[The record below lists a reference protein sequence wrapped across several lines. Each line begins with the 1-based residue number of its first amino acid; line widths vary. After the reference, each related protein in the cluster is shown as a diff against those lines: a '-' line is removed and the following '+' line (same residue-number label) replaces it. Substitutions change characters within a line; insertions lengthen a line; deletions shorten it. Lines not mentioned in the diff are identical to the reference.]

1 MVVPKFS
8 TRILAPLLLA
18 GLVVPL
24 GSAADH
30 RDSPAP
36 NGIQQGD
43 LTDVFAFVSPTDSSK
58 TVLILPVNPFMNPNE
73 LQDYEFGT
81 SDHLLYQL
89 KIDNVGD
96 ATTHKVIQVLFSG
109 HERDQTYTV
118 LYGSPNEQGTLNT
131 ALPSSKQI
139 CGGAVYQ
146 LLPNSPANQ
155 DEQATQTAIH
165 TQGAVRCFAGFRDDP
180 FVTDVAQAVA
190 RIGLNPHT
198 VNNIPDRN
206 HTHDQDLFRAETSP
220 ILGPARGHPIRTN
233 PVTGAVASGVGG
245 FDGYDLGAIVI
256 EVPSSMLRGNRKDGN
271 VGVWGTVSKKNTNT
285 AATAPYTQFERMGQ
299 ELTNTVF
306 VFQQPPT
313 GATCPVCNSVATDG
327 ALKDLFNASDPV
339 NDVRDFGPLGPDSL
353 TTTDNDGTGNTI
365 AGRATLL
372 TALAFTTAPFGT
384 PLLAPQVGA
393 SVNTDKDLL
402 RKILFPDILRLDLN
416 AAPTAV
422 LPGAAT
428 TSNSDPVLNAIK
440 GGHNNT
446 NGGFV
451 PGYDYLVYG
460 LQNGRRPNDVV
471 TDIVLRVFRE
481 FTDVRLPPSVA
492 GLPTPL
498 PGSGAQG
505 TRKTLQCTQLLV
517 APLGNEPLCED
528 HRVQAVLS
536 GTNFVRTDLSLPDIT
551 QTGNDRPF
559 RSNFP
564 WLADP
569 HPLPSDIGVV
579 GFPPQ
584 TP

>member
-1 MVVPKFS
+1 MTAPKIA
-8 TRILAPLLLA
+8 TRILAPLFLA
-18 GLVVPL
+18 ALAVPP
-24 GSAADH
+24 GIAADH

-36 NGIQQGD
+36 NGVQQGD
-43 LTDVFAFVSPTDSSK
+43 LTDVFAYVSPTDPSK
-58 TVLILPVNPFMNPNE
+58 VVLVLPVNPFMNPNE

-81 SDHLLYQL
+81 SDLLLYQM

-96 ATTHKVIQVLFSG
+96 ARTHKVFQVLFSG

-118 LYGSPNEQGTLNT
+118 RYGNPNQQGTQNT
-131 ALPSSKQI
+131 ALSSSSAI
-139 CGGAVYQ
+139 CGGKVYQ

-155 DEQATQTAIH
+155 DEQATQAAIH

-180 FVTDVAQAVA
+180 FVTDVSQAVA

-220 ILGPARGHPIRTN
+220 ILGPARGHPPNVN
-233 PVTGAVASGVGG
+233 PVTGAVSSGVGG

-256 EVPSSMLRGNRKDGN
+256 EVPATMLRGTRLDGN
-271 VGVWGTVSKKNTNT
+271 IGAWGTVSIKSPTSGST
-285 AATAPYTQFERMGQ
+285 SPYFQFERMGQ
-299 ELTNTVF
+299 QLTNTVF

-313 GATCPVCNSVATDG
+313 GASCPVCASVATDG
-327 ALKDLFNASDPV
+327 ALKDRFNASDPV

-402 RKILFPDILRLDLN
+402 RKILWPDILRLNLN

-422 LPGAAT
+422 LPGAAA
-428 TSNSDPVLNAIK
+428 TSNSDPVLDAIK

-451 PGYDYLVYG
+451 PGYDYLKYG

-471 TDIVLRVFRE
+471 TDIVLRIFRE

-498 PGSGAQG
+498 PGSGPQG

-517 APLGNEPLCED
+517 NPVGDEPLCED
-528 HRVQAVLS
+528 HRVQVVLS

-569 HPLPSDIGVV
+569 HPLPSDTGTV

-584 TP
+584 FP